1 MSTRLKPVLLKR
13 SFFAT
18 EFMKRKDPTVSSHL
32 FNIITSY
39 KRNLERKAYAVT

>member
-13 SFFAT
+13 SFFVT
-18 EFMKRKDPTVSSHL
+18 KFIKRKDPTVPSRL

-39 KRNLERKAYAVT
+39 KRNLERKAHEVR